1 MKSFMVLVTAVSLW
15 IVVTATPQGYVEG
28 TENLD
33 GLLPEEDETEKY
45 DANQLAKKLTSR
57 YKPSD
62 RSVKGKLS

>member
-33 GLLPEEDETEKY
+33 GLVPEEDKTEQY
-45 DANQLAKKLTSR
+45 DANQLLKKLTR
-57 YKPSD
+57 WYKQSD